1 MRNVDMTEQKTRRPT
16 HPGIILKEIYLDGL
30 GIGITEFA
38 ERIGVSRK
46 TISAVVNGRARVTP
60 VLAVRCA
67 LALPTTSA
75 EMWLNLQCECDL
87 FDAIQ
92 TVPASAVQPFA
103 MAAMA

>member
-1 MRNVDMTEQKTRRPT
+1 MRNIDMTEQKTRRPT

-60 VLAVRCA
+60 VLAVR
-67 LALPTTSA
+67 
-75 EMWLNLQCECDL
+75 
-87 FDAIQ
+87 
-92 TVPASAVQPFA
+92 FA
-103 MAAMA
+103 AGIANDFGGDVAQSPVRMRFV